1 MKQKEVLV
9 MKHTPII
16 QQSLDRIN
24 EALKSVDEN
33 GCVKLRVESV
43 VMIRSCLE
51 QLDLQKKKVDKETRS
66 KLGFSRI
73 GTNNV

>member
-1 MKQKEVLV
+1 MVVEVLV

-16 QQSLDRIN
+16 QQCLDRIN
-24 EALKSVDEN
+24 ESLKSVDEN
-33 GCVKLRVESV
+33 GYVKLRVESV
-43 VMIRSCLE
+43 VMIRSWLE

>member
-1 MKQKEVLV
+1 

-16 QQSLDRIN
+16 QQCLDRIN
-24 EALKSVDEN
+24 ESLKSVDEN
-33 GCVKLRVESV
+33 GYVKLRVESV
-43 VMIRSCLE
+43 VMIRSWLE

>member
-1 MKQKEVLV
+1 

-16 QQSLDRIN
+16 QQCLDRIN
-24 EALKSVDEN
+24 ESLKSVDEN
-33 GCVKLRVESV
+33 GYVKLRVEAG
-43 VMIRSCLE
+43 VMIRSWLE

-66 KLGFSRI
+66 KLGFSSI

>member
-1 MKQKEVLV
+1 MVEEVLV

-16 QQSLDRIN
+16 QQCLDRIN
-24 EALKSVDEN
+24 ESLKSVDEN
-33 GCVKLRVESV
+33 GYVKLRVESV
-43 VMIRSCLE
+43 VMIRSWLE